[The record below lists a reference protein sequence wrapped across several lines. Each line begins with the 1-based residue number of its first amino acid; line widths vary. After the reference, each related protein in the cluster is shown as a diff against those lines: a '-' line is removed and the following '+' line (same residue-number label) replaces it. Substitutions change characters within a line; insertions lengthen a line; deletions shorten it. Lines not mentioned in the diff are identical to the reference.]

1 MKYIVEKDEMG
12 VINYYNLEKKLLMQ
26 EYQTADDTI
35 TLYYHD
41 KKIVKIK
48 ANNLELALDLNGNIL
63 TADFNNGVTAYFASK
78 HQKIVFLDTDGE
90 YLGSLNM
97 NIEPIYSSNRI
108 YIINKII
115 NKLNET
121 MPILMENK
129 YSVSIENVNDKIHQV
144 NNEMVSKTVA
154 ILSQDNRRSIEKIL
168 SDYRKQEIR
177 DKKFLSLRR
186 KKLSKEQYAKK
197 YDEITM
203 KYATKRSQ
211 LKSRYNY
218 LAERRKLEELQAE
231 LFNNQNDLD
240 ELLLEKR
247 NIYNEYLTR

>member
-12 VINYYNLEKKLLMQ
+12 VINYYNFEKKLLMQ
-26 EYQTADDTI
+26 EYQTVNDNI

-48 ANNLELALDLNGNIL
+48 ANNLELALDLNSNIL

-78 HQKIVFLDTDGE
+78 HQKIVFLDIDGE
-90 YLGSLNM
+90 YLGSLYM
-97 NIEPIYSSNRI
+97 NVEPIENNSWLYV
-108 YIINKII
+108 IIKII

-121 MPILMENK
+121 MPIL
-129 YSVSIENVNDKIHQV
+129 IENRYTASISKVNDKIHQV
-144 NNEMVSKTVA
+144 NNEMVSKTVT
-154 ILSQDNRRSIEKIL
+154 ILNQDNRRSIEKIL
-168 SDYRKQEIR
+168 SDYHKQEIR
-177 DKKFLSLRR
+177 AKKFLFLRR

-240 ELLLEKR
+240 ELLLEKKA
-247 NIYNEYLTR
+247 IYNEYLTR

>member
-12 VINYYNLEKKLLMQ
+12 VINYYNFEKKLLMQ
-26 EYQTADDTI
+26 EYQTVNDTI

-48 ANNLELALDLNGNIL
+48 ANNLELALDLNSNIL

-78 HQKIVFLDTDGE
+78 HQKIVFLDIDGE
-90 YLGSLNM
+90 YLGSLYM
-97 NIEPIYSSNRI
+97 NVEPIENNSWLYV
-108 YIINKII
+108 IIKII

-121 MPILMENK
+121 MPIL
-129 YSVSIENVNDKIHQV
+129 IENRYTASISKVNDKIHQV
-144 NNEMVSKTVA
+144 NNEMVSKTVT
-154 ILSQDNRRSIEKIL
+154 ILNQDNRRSIEKIL
-168 SDYRKQEIR
+168 SDYHKQEIR
-177 DKKFLSLRR
+177 AKKFLFLRR

-240 ELLLEKR
+240 ELLLEKKA
-247 NIYNEYLTR
+247 IYNEYLTR

>member
-12 VINYYNLEKKLLMQ
+12 VINYYNFEKKLLMQ
-26 EYQTADDTI
+26 EYQTVNDTI

-48 ANNLELALDLNGNIL
+48 ANNLELALDLNSNIL

-78 HQKIVFLDTDGE
+78 HQKIVFLDIDGE
-90 YLGSLNM
+90 YLGSLYM
-97 NIEPIYSSNRI
+97 NVEPIENNSWLYV
-108 YIINKII
+108 IIKII

-121 MPILMENK
+121 MPIL
-129 YSVSIENVNDKIHQV
+129 IENRYTASISKVNDKIHQV
-144 NNEMVSKTVA
+144 NNEMVSKTVT
-154 ILSQDNRRSIEKIL
+154 ILNQDNRRSIEKIL
-168 SDYRKQEIR
+168 SDYHKQEIR
-177 DKKFLSLRR
+177 AKKFLFLRR

-218 LAERRKLEELQAE
+218 LAERRKLEELQTE
-231 LFNNQNDLD
+231 FFNNQNDLD
-240 ELLLEKR
+240 ELLLEKKA
-247 NIYNEYLTR
+247 IYNEYLTR

>member
-12 VINYYNLEKKLLMQ
+12 VINYYNFEKKLLMQ
-26 EYQTADDTI
+26 EYQTVNDNI

-48 ANNLELALDLNGNIL
+48 ANNLELALDLNSNIL

-78 HQKIVFLDTDGE
+78 HQKIVFLDIDGE
-90 YLGSLNM
+90 YLGSLYM
-97 NIEPIYSSNRI
+97 NVEPIENNSWLYV
-108 YIINKII
+108 IIKII

-121 MPILMENK
+121 MPIL
-129 YSVSIENVNDKIHQV
+129 IENRYTASISKVNDKIHQV
-144 NNEMVSKTVA
+144 NNEMVSKTVT
-154 ILSQDNRRSIEKIL
+154 ILNQDNRRSIEKIL
-168 SDYRKQEIR
+168 SDYHKQEIR
-177 DKKFLSLRR
+177 AKKFLFLRR